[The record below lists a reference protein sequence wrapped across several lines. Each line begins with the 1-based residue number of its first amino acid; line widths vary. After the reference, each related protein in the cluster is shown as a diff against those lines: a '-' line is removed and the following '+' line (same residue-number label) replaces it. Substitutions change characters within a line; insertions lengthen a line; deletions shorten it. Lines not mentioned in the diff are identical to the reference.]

1 MNLGVPK
8 QGGAFYSPWFG
19 IETSDNLNLFQPVN
33 PWLGSSWAAYI
44 EYFQWQPENNIN
56 SPQGTVKPGDVIY
69 GNVSLAADGKSYDS
83 YHSSS
88 NGWSVRMNVPI
99 QKKGGVDK
107 VYTIVYFVFEK
118 AANCQQYPP
127 EQKVTFT
134 DIRSVQSAHERRA
147 CVRRR
152 ACGGRRAGVPPCHRA
167 RATVPPPPPPPPRSI
182 EWEGVQQ
189 TPTWTTGIVDDVCNN
204 RASIVD
210 NSTVQ
215 ITWNVNGENPP
226 PELIAAHQKVGMQR
240 PKVAA

>member
-33 PWLGSSWAAYI
+33 PWLGSSWAGYI

-107 VYTIVYFVFEK
+107 IYNIVYFVFEK

-134 DIRSVQSAHERRA
+134 DIR
-147 CVRRR
+147 
-152 ACGGRRAGVPPCHRA
+152 
-167 RATVPPPPPPPPRSI
+167 
-182 EWEGVQQ
+182 
-189 TPTWTTGIVDDVCNN
+189 
-204 RASIVD
+204 
-210 NSTVQ
+210 
-215 ITWNVNGENPP
+215 
-226 PELIAAHQKVGMQR
+226 
-240 PKVAA
+240 